1 MAKESHIQKVITIS
15 TILTIITLVVFFLI
29 TSIKSLSQVNSKL
42 QMTTK
47 QPTFIVSQIKDAQSN
62 VSSMHSYSDEL
73 LLSRDSSFVNTIN
86 IKLKRLYLA
95 TENVYELL
103 KGVYKGPPSDL
114 RQFKTLLEKIK
125 KTQDE
130 LIKKSANPAVSDEE
144 IADIINN
151 TLVDLYASFQ
161 TTTTK
166 FLSYEENLLCNL
178 STESTR
184 IFNISTLLIIF
195 LAVGVI
201 VCFII
206 FNFFQRRNNMRL
218 EEASVSL
225 NEALQKANRA
235 ANAKS
240 EFLARMSHDI
250 RTPLNGIIGMNYI
263 AQKNIDNKKT
273 LSDALLKTQTS
284 AEYLLKLLN
293 DILDMTKIESGKMT
307 FTNSQFDLNEVI
319 LSVSQMEQ
327 SAAYQ
332 KRQSFTVS
340 MPDNF
345 NTILIGDRLRISQI
359 VMNLLSNAIKFTPD
373 GGTVSLAVQAN
384 KLSDES
390 MSITIIVTDNGIGI
404 SDDMLTRLF
413 KPFEQENSLVTS
425 QYGGSG
431 LGLAIVNLLVTMMKG
446 TITVKSKKNE
456 GSVFTVNIV
465 LPIAQTPIINQDT
478 SDANTPVNP
487 LLFKGRKALIIED
500 NLINL
505 QILVEIL
512 GMFGMKTVS
521 ALDGKEG
528 LEKFTSSDPG
538 TYDVIFSDIRMPVM
552 NGYEFARAA
561 RASVHQQAKTI
572 PIIAMSANAFDD
584 DIRASHEAG
593 MNDHLCKP
601 VDVKNLVST
610 LTKYIK
616 RTE

>member
-1 MAKESHIQKVITIS
+1 MVREHRSYKIITIICIS
-15 TILTIITLVVFFLI
+15 IITSLIFIFLY
-29 TSIKSLSQVNSKL
+29 TSLTSLSQVNSKL
-42 QMTTK
+42 QTTTK
-47 QPTFIVSQIKDAQSN
+47 QPIFIVTQLKDAQFN
-62 VSSMHSYSDEL
+62 VKQMSIYSKEL
-73 LLSRDSSFVNTIN
+73 VLNRTPSFVNSIN
-86 IKLKRLYLA
+86 IQLKRLYLD
-95 TENVYELL
+95 TENIYEML
-103 KGVYKGPPSDL
+103 KGVYQGPPSDL
-114 RQFKTLLEKIK
+114 QQLKLLLEKIK
-125 KTQDE
+125 TNQDK
-130 LIKKSANPAVSDEE
+130 LI
-144 IADIINN
+144 IM
-151 TLVDLYASFQ
+151 ASCS
-161 TTTTK
+161 TTTNEQLTNCITVTLQNVYTE
-166 FLSYEENLLCNL
+166 FDNSTNTILFYEQQLLSNL
-178 STESTR
+178 SSESKH
-184 IFNISTLLIIF
+184 IFNMNAFVIITLA
-195 LAVGVI
+195 LAVIVFVI
-201 VCFII
+201 A
-206 FNFFQRRNNMRL
+206 FNVFQRRTNRRL
-218 EEASVSL
+218 EQASSSL

-528 LEKFTSSDPG
+528 LEKFTSSAPG

-561 RASVHQQAKTI
+561 RASEHQQAKTI
-572 PIIAMSANAFDD
+572 PIIAMSANAFD
-584 DIRASHEAG
+584 
-593 MNDHLCKP
+593 DHLCKP

>member
-62 VSSMHSYSDEL
+62 VSSMNSYSDEL

-114 RQFKTLLEKIK
+114 RQLKTLLEKIK

-195 LAVGVI
+195 LAVGGI

-446 TITVKSKKNE
+446 TITVKSKKNA

-465 LPIAQTPIINQDT
+465 LPIAQTPLINEDT
-478 SDANTPVNP
+478 ADANTPINP

-528 LEKFTSSDPG
+528 LEKFTSSAPG

-561 RASVHQQAKTI
+561 RASEHQQAKTI
-572 PIIAMSANAFDD
+572 PIIAMSATAFDD
-584 DIRASHEAG
+584 DIRASHDAG

>member
-1 MAKESHIQKVITIS
+1 
-15 TILTIITLVVFFLI
+15 
-29 TSIKSLSQVNSKL
+29 
-42 QMTTK
+42 
-47 QPTFIVSQIKDAQSN
+47 
-62 VSSMHSYSDEL
+62 
-73 LLSRDSSFVNTIN
+73 
-86 IKLKRLYLA
+86 
-95 TENVYELL
+95 
-103 KGVYKGPPSDL
+103 
-114 RQFKTLLEKIK
+114 
-125 KTQDE
+125 
-130 LIKKSANPAVSDEE
+130 
-144 IADIINN
+144 
-151 TLVDLYASFQ
+151 
-161 TTTTK
+161 
-166 FLSYEENLLCNL
+166 
-178 STESTR
+178 
-184 IFNISTLLIIF
+184 
-195 LAVGVI
+195 
-201 VCFII
+201 
-206 FNFFQRRNNMRL
+206 
-218 EEASVSL
+218 
-225 NEALQKANRA
+225 
-235 ANAKS
+235 
-240 EFLARMSHDI
+240 MSHDI

-528 LEKFTSSDPG
+528 LEKFTSSAPG

-561 RASVHQQAKTI
+561 RASEHQQAKTI
-572 PIIAMSANAFDD
+572 PIIAMSANAFDN